1 MPALHE
7 VSETEGLLDLPV
19 LDSPRQSG
27 DCLRSEGPLEIH
39 RKIELR
45 IVFRAVLGRS
55 GTDNR
60 RCPECSISCVHGRGV
75 PQALELA
82 NAACAGQQ
90 RGDRSGSGDCCGWW
104 ALQRGRCFLRLGMLR
119 DAENQFRRA
128 AEAGDPLPRAH
139 LWLARVG
146 VCSRACTD
154 C

>member
-1 MPALHE
+1 MALPPCRHDKE
-7 VSETEGLLDLPV
+7 VSILTHGHVRRLLSLSQARPSTAAPV
-19 LDSPRQSG
+19 
-27 DCLRSEGPLEIH
+27 GPLQE
-39 RKIELR
+39 
-45 IVFRAVLGRS
+45 LGRLGAS
-55 GTDNR
+55 GSWVGKPWLSKPLFR
-60 RCPECSISCVHGRGV
+60 FLYHQRGDV
-75 PQALELA
+75 RQALELA

-146 VCSRACTD
+146 GCSSACTD